1 MLTKIYGDVD
11 YGKKLL
17 VANGYYVSSVSKCH
31 ETNPSARGTWCTISA
46 SRQAQGRRTARKGQP
61 LVAKF
66 APDLPCGGEDRQ
78 AGLGARPIITGLRR
92 SPLRSLSSALC
103 VPQILEQDRCKQMK
117 GGMCRSKAIAEFL
130 FCVACNGHNTRRLL
144 TRKQGGYCRFRFG
157 LRQG

>member
-1 MLTKIYGDVD
+1 MGTSTTGRNF
-11 YGKKLL
+11 LL
-17 VANGYYVSSVSKCH
+17 PMAVMFLAFQSVMK
-31 ETNPSARGTWCTISA
+31 RGTWCTISA

-61 LVAKF
+61 FVAKF

-78 AGLGARPIITGLRR
+78 AGLGARPIITGLGR

-117 GGMCRSKAIAEFL
+117 GGMCRCKAMAEFL

-144 TRKQGGYCRFRFG
+144 TRKQSGYCRFRFR
-157 LRQG
+157 LRQGQAHGVLLA